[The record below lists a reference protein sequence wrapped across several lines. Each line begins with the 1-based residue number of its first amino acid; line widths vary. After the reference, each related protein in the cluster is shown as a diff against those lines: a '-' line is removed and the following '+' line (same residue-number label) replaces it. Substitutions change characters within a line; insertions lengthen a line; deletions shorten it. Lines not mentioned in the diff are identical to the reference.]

1 MYHFITWHL
10 FINNSIVTNSTDNH
24 TKQTGYN
31 MKSAFRCKGEVFI
44 DNLAL
49 RQLQG
54 DEIRIKV
61 DACGICGT
69 DIFATENQE
78 PEQFGH
84 EVAGTILEINSA
96 DSRLQ
101 VGQRVVLD
109 SATPCGRCDSCR
121 NARQELCSDVQS
133 IWCIPSFGFSE
144 AMLAPAI
151 SAIPYHELSPE
162 VATLQEPLGVAIDL
176 VRLAELSP
184 DSSVLIMG
192 AGPIGLMAL
201 ALVKHHGVRNIFVSD
216 FKSKTGRMQVA
227 EQFGATAFIDPTET
241 SLDEYDFGYDID
253 RILVT
258 SPPPTLNSAFNVAAK
273 GAIISFIGIGHG
285 DAAFCKFDVND
296 FHFKKLQLRAS
307 FASPALFG
315 AQALQYLNQ
324 GIVDGETL
332 ISHRFPLEKIGEAID
347 TSRNDPTAVKVV
359 IIP

>member
-1 MYHFITWHL
+1 
-10 FINNSIVTNSTDNH
+10 
-24 TKQTGYN
+24 
-31 MKSAFRCKGEVFI
+31 MKSAFRCKNEVSI
-44 DNLAL
+44 DDLTL
-49 RQLQG
+49 RQLDG

-69 DIFATENQE
+69 DIFATENQA

-84 EVAGTILEINSA
+84 EIAGTLLEINSS

-101 VGQRVVLD
+101 IGQQVVLD
-109 SATPCGRCDSCR
+109 SATPCGRCDNCR
-121 NARQELCSDVQS
+121 NAKQELCNDLKS
-133 IWCIPSFGFSE
+133 IWCIPSFGFADE
-144 AMLAPAI
+144 MLAPAI
-151 SAIPYHELSPE
+151 SAIPYHDLTPE

-184 DSSVLIMG
+184 DSNVLIMG

-201 ALVKHHGVRNIFVSD
+201 ALVKHHGVKNVFVSD
-216 FKSKTGRMQVA
+216 FKNKTGRMQVA
-227 EQFGATAFIDPTET
+227 EQFGATAFIDPTEIA
-241 SLDEYDFGYDID
+241 LNEYNFGCDIE
-253 RILVT
+253 RVLVT
-258 SPPPTLNSAFNVAAK
+258 SPPPTLNSAFDVAAK

-285 DAAFCKFDVND
+285 DAAFCKFNVND

-324 GIVDGETL
+324 GIVDGEAL
-332 ISHRFPLEKIGEAID
+332 ISHRFPLENIAEALEIAK
-347 TSRNDPTAVKVV
+347 NDPTAVKVV

>member
-1 MYHFITWHL
+1 
-10 FINNSIVTNSTDNH
+10 
-24 TKQTGYN
+24 
-31 MKSAFRCKGEVFI
+31 MKSAFRLGNKVFI

-49 RQLQG
+49 RQLEN
-54 DEIRIKV
+54 DEIRLKV

-69 DIFATENQE
+69 DIFANESQKA
-78 PEQFGH
+78 EQFGH
-84 EVAGTILEINSA
+84 EIAGTIVEINSS

-101 VGQRVVLD
+101 VGQKIVLD
-109 SATPCGRCDSCR
+109 SATPCGRCDNCR
-121 NARQELCSDVQS
+121 NARQELCSDLNS
-133 IWCIPSFGFSE
+133 IWCIPSFGFAE
-144 AMLAPAI
+144 EMLAPAI
-151 SAIPYHELSPE
+151 SAIPYHDLTPE

-176 VRLAELSP
+176 VRLAEISP
-184 DSSVLIMG
+184 DSNVLIMG

-201 ALVKHHGVRNIFVSD
+201 ALVKHHGVKNIFVSD

-227 EQFGATAFIDPTET
+227 QQFGATAFIDPNEM
-241 SLDEYDFGYDID
+241 LLNEYDFQCDID

-285 DAAFCKFDVND
+285 EGAYCKFDVND

-324 GIVDGETL
+324 GIVDGEAL
-332 ISHRFPLEKIGEAID
+332 ISHRFPLEKIGEALE
-347 TSRNDPTAVKVV
+347 TAKNDPTAVKVV